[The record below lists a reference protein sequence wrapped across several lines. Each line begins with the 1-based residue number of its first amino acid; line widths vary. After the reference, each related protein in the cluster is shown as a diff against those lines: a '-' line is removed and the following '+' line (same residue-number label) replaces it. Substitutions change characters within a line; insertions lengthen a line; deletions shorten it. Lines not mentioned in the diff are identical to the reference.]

1 MPKDKG
7 QITQWPKDKIQITQ
21 WPKDK
26 VQNDKERSTKH
37 TYKTKDQV
45 TRTPLTT
52 GMNSGAYSTDSG
64 QKYSNASDFPYI
76 FHIKLRFFK

>member
-7 QITQWPKDKIQITQ
+7 QITQWPKDKVQITQ

-45 TRTPLTT
+45 TPTPLTT
-52 GMNSGAYSTDSG
+52 GMNSGAYRHWT
-64 QKYSNASDFPYI
+64 KVFE
-76 FHIKLRFFK
+76 RF